1 MLPPK
6 GKYRVPE
13 DCNWNT
19 APGMEVSMVM
29 IMAARLLSEI
39 VGKEKVVGV
48 DVTGAVVRDA
58 VETFNSCDS
67 FVRVSHGGHPHPSFE
82 KYYLNPDF
90 DEEAVEGEEQQYM
103 PPPLNTSD
111 EVPGPSPIP
120 EPLPEADYE

>member
-19 APGMEVSMVM
+19 APGMEVPMIM

-39 VGKEKVVGV
+39 VGKEKVVG
-48 DVTGAVVRDA
+48 DHVTGAMVRKA
-58 VETFNSCDS
+58 VSDFQSCDS
-67 FVRVSHGGHPHPSFE
+67 FVRVLHGGHPHPGFE

-90 DEEAVEGEEQQYM
+90 DPDVE
-103 PPPLNTSD
+103 
-111 EVPGPSPIP
+111 P
-120 EPLPEADYE
+120 EPIPEADYQLAQSEGGVHSSNPPLVVPDET